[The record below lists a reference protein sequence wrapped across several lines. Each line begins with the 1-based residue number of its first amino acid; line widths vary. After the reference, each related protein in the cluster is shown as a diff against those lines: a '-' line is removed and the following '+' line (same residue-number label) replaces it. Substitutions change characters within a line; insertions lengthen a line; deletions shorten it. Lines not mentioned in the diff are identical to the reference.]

1 MQPISAY
8 LKFLK
13 SLLEKLDG
21 MDQPDCATKLPDA
34 FLSLSDYLLPQ
45 EKNDELAV
53 AAANTMCDIIDVC
66 IKEPLMQVLSFTCFC
81 WYKRTNT
88 DTSKGPSCSMLMT
101 A

>member
-21 MDQPDCATKLPDA
+21 MDQPACATKLPDA
-34 FLSLSDYLLPQ
+34 FLTLSDYLLPQ

-66 IKEPLMQVLSFTCFC
+66 IKEPLMQVLSFTCVAG
-81 WYKRTNT
+81 T
-88 DTSKGPSCSMLMT
+88 KGQILTPQRAPHAAC